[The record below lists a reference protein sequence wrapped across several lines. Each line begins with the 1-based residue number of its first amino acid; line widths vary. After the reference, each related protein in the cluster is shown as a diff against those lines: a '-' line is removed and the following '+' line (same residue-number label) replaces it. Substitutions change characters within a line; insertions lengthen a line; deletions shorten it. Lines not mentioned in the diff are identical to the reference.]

1 MLAGPPHPCDPKAD
15 LLARPLDAEA
25 VLVGTGS
32 QLRGPEA
39 GVSRTPTSPLG
50 DPHTSTGPH
59 RGEGSTN
66 GVTASRDPSPI
77 YRFCTPGR

>member
-59 RGEGSTN
+59 RG
-66 GVTASRDPSPI
+66 GVDKRRDGIARPLPNLSMHPWEMK
-77 YRFCTPGR
+77 